1 MAYNVMSNIS
11 GMNDI
16 LKYVATE
23 VPSFTWIFLLTLALI
38 VTTISYLSAKRNG
51 QGDFLASLTVGFVFS
66 QIVAMM
72 LTLADGIISSWLLG
86 IWTILTGA
94 IWLGFV
100 LIKKRT
106 E

>member
-1 MAYNVMSNIS
+1 MTYNVMTNIS

-16 LKYVATE
+16 IKYIATE

-38 VTTISYLSAKRNG
+38 VTVVSYLSAKRNG
-51 QGDFLASLTVGFVFS
+51 QGDFFASLTVGFVFS
-66 QIVAMM
+66 EIVAIM
-72 LTLADGIISSWLLG
+72 LTLADGIISSWLVG

-94 IWLGFV
+94 VWIGFV
-100 LIKKRT
+100 VIKKRT